1 MKWIALLPESLSGP
15 GSFTRSTFRKQR
27 VLFRLLCALLLLL
40 VPAGSARAQEE
51 VPVEDDYRV
60 FEMEPTAVRDK
71 KPMTAASDEAVR
83 DKDFMTFPRQTPS
96 DLLRVVPGIFI
107 NQHTGGGKAHQIFL
121 RGFDAE
127 HGQDLAGY
135 LDGIPLNEVSQVHGQ
150 GYLDL
155 HFLIPET
162 LRKIKIIKGPY
173 LPEYGDFA
181 VAGAV
186 DFLTHTSFPGQTL
199 RLSYGSFN
207 TFRGLG
213 EIAGNFAG
221 NDLYLVAEGDV
232 SDGFTDPGDYW
243 GARGLASALLP
254 VGRHGELR
262 ILTSHY
268 HASFDA
274 ADVVPA
280 GYAWTQRPSVGRFGA
295 VDDSDGGE
303 SIRHLLGLGYDWDKG
318 ARHFH
323 VQGYYHFRKTALY
336 TNYTYFLFH
345 PDPNEG
351 DQYELWE
358 QRNYGGVRSF
368 YSISHDL
375 GPRVLESKVGLDTRV
390 DQVHQKQSNAH
401 RRTVFNTV
409 TDYDFWET
417 RLGAYVKE
425 TLYVNRYLQF
435 MAGLRLDAILYDVQG
450 TQDLNYKNICTNQAD
465 TLQDVPVAANA
476 YQWNYSPKAAIVITP
491 YESARGWVNTLDIY
505 LNYGEGFE
513 GTRASLIA
521 NLEAPD
527 LSWYPLAGCVELPTA
542 YPGNDHRIPKAR
554 AAEGAFRWYFWDE
567 RVSLAASLWWA
578 DKDEELVFEPE
589 SGISMPRGASRR
601 IGQEVELRVMPL
613 DWLYLTFDFFHT
625 RAEFLD
631 TQTGMSSDRI
641 PGTPEILFQHVIS
654 VQHPSGFNAAL
665 RGRYVGPRPLP
676 RERPLTT
683 LTSDPYYVADL
694 LLGYERPRW
703 GVELGIQNL
712 FATAWDDTSF
722 SYPSSPEPSGTRPAG
737 TATYEGKYV
746 TPGIPFAVQGTVT
759 FKF

>member
-1 MKWIALLPESLSGP
+1 MTAAGFLIVVVA
-15 GSFTRSTFRKQR
+15 F
-27 VLFRLLCALLLLL
+27 LLLRPLQ
-40 VPAGSARAQEE
+40 AWAQEE
-51 VPVEDDYRV
+51 VPVEDDFQV
-60 FEMEPTAVRDK
+60 FQIEPTTVREK
-71 KPMTAASDEAVR
+71 KPTTAASDEAVR

-173 LPEYGDFA
+173 LPEYGEFA

-186 DFLTHTSFPGQTL
+186 DFLTHRHFPGQTL

-213 EIAGNFAG
+213 EIAGNFGG
-221 NDLYLVAEGDV
+221 NELYLVAEGDL

-243 GARGLASALLP
+243 GARGMGSALLP
-254 VGRHGELR
+254 LGKDGELR

-274 ADVVPA
+274 ADVVPTS
-280 GYAWTQRPSVGRFGA
+280 YTYTQRAPVGRFGS

-303 SIRHLLGLGYDWDKG
+303 SIRHILGLGYDWEHGGK
-318 ARHFH
+318 HFH
-323 VQGYYHFRKTALY
+323 VQGYYNYRKTVLY
-336 TNYTYFLFH
+336 TDYTYFLFY
-345 PDPNEG
+345 PDPGQG

-358 QRNYGGVRSF
+358 QRNYGGVKAF
-368 YSISHDL
+368 YSFHNDL
-375 GPRVLESKVGLDTRV
+375 GPRLLQTKVGLDTRV
-390 DQVHQKQSNAH
+390 DQVDQSQSNSH
-401 RRTVFNTV
+401 RREVFNQLTH
-409 TDYDFWET
+409 YDFWET
-417 RLGAYVKE
+417 HLGAYLKE
-425 TLYVNRYLQF
+425 TLYVNKYLQI
-435 MAGLRLDAILYDVQG
+435 MAGLRLDAILYDIHG
-450 TQDLNYKNICTNQAD
+450 AQDLNYKNICTNLPD
-465 TLQDVPVAANA
+465 TLQDVPVSADT
-476 YQWNYSPKAAIVITP
+476 YQWTYSPKLAVVITP
-491 YESARGWVNTLDIY
+491 YDRPKGLVNTLDIY
-505 LNYGEGFE
+505 LNYGDGFE

-521 NLEAPD
+521 NLEPPD
-527 LSWYPLAGCVELPTA
+527 LSWYPQAACVELPTA
-542 YPGNDHRIPKAR
+542 YPGNDHQIPKAR

-567 RVSLAASLWWA
+567 RASVAASLWWA
-578 DKDEELVFEPE
+578 DKEEELVFEPE

-625 RAEFLD
+625 QAEFLD
-631 TQTGMSSDRI
+631 PQVGMSSDQI

-654 VQHPSGFNAAL
+654 VQHPSGINAAL
-665 RGRYVGPRPLP
+665 RGRYVGERPLP
-676 RERPLTT
+676 RETPLPT
-683 LTSDPYYVADL
+683 LYSDAYYVADL
-694 LLGYERPRW
+694 LLGYERTRW

-712 FATAWDDTSF
+712 FGAAWDDTSF
-722 SYPSSPEPSGTRPAG
+722 SYPASPEASTTRAPGTY
-737 TATYEGKYV
+737 TYYGKYI

-759 FKF
+759 LKF